1 MTRIFAFALAALAA
15 MGLAAGLS
23 AQSGVK
29 PGGVTQSVAA
39 PAGLKPLSDFTG
51 IADPKARSLALFTEV
66 GKVIQ
71 HPRCLNC
78 HPRTDTPTQTDF
90 MRKHAPMVV
99 RGDSNFGAAGLH
111 CSTCHHD
118 ANFDTAG
125 VPGAPNWMLAPK
137 EMAWQGETLGNI
149 CRQIKDRKR
158 NGDKDMPALI
168 HHMAED
174 TLVGW
179 GWHPGGNRSPAPGT
193 QKQFGELFKAWADSG
208 AYCPA

>member
-1 MTRIFAFALAALAA
+1 
-15 MGLAAGLS
+15 
-23 AQSGVK
+23 
-29 PGGVTQSVAA
+29 
-39 PAGLKPLSDFTG
+39 
-51 IADPKARSLALFTEV
+51 
-66 GKVIQ
+66 
-71 HPRCLNC
+71 
-78 HPRTDTPTQTDF
+78 

-193 QKQFGELFKAWADSG
+193 PTKGTCVANSDPCGCFQVVENGKAGYTLCAD
-208 AYCPA
+208 